1 MSIVSKRTGTD
12 ERAALFP
19 AELLP
24 LFDDNFVLS
33 WNLFE
38 EYVARLALQ
47 VFRSTGLA
55 EAFVDESSVEQALER
70 SGLNRSIAQVP
81 AVWIVSM
88 LASRG
93 WIEVAGS
100 AGAQPLYRLARTPPA
115 LDADQILPL
124 QQAQDPRCLPSYRIA
139 ALAAEHY
146 PRVLRGEM
154 SGEEALFGPEGISAW
169 VKYFSNDN
177 PLYAI
182 SNAVGAIAAERAL
195 PADGGTIL
203 ELGGG
208 LGSGAQALLQR
219 LAAVDRLSAV
229 TQYRFTEV
237 SALFLKRAE
246 RTLRAAYPH
255 CSFQFARLNI
265 DRPFTESNVM
275 ADSCTLV
282 YGVNVLHVARDLAQT
297 LLEIRSCLRPGG
309 RLVISECVRSFPDMP
324 LHLEIVF
331 NLLPSFREP
340 LLALPWRPTGGFL
353 STEQWA
359 AAFEANGFED
369 VVCYPDLSSIRD
381 AYPSF
386 AVAAI
391 VGTRA

>member
-55 EAFVDESSVEQALER
+55 EAFVHESSVQEALER
-70 SGLNRSIAQVP
+70 SGLKRSIAQVP
-81 AVWIVSM
+81 ATWIVSM

-93 WIEVAGS
+93 WIEVARGS
-100 AGAQPLYRLARTPPA
+100 NAHARYRLQREAPVLDPAEIAR
-115 LDADQILPL
+115 L
-124 QQAQDPRCLPSYRIA
+124 QEVQDPRCLPSYRIA
-139 ALAAEHY
+139 ALAAEQY
-146 PRVLRGEM
+146 PHVLRGEM

-219 LAAVDRLSAV
+219 FAAVDRLSAL

-255 CSFQFARLNI
+255 RNFEFARLNI
-265 DRPFTESNVM
+265 DRPFGEANVV
-275 ADSCTLV
+275 AGSCALV

-297 LLEIRSCLRPGG
+297 LREIRSCLRPGG
-309 RLVISECVRSFPDMP
+309 RLLISECVRSFAGMP

-331 NLLPSFREP
+331 NLLASFREP
-340 LLALPWRPTGGFL
+340 LLAPPWRPNGGFL

-386 AVAAI
+386 AVATI
-391 VGTRA
+391 VGTRV